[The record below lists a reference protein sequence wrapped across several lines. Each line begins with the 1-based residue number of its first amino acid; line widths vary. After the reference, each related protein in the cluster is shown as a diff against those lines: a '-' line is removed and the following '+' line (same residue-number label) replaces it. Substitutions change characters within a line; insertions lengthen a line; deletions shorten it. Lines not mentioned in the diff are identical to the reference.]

1 MTDTTANPERRP
13 ALPVA
18 LTLAVLAVLAAGC
31 ASVPTTITS
40 DVSSFGEWPSGRS
53 AGSYAFERLPSQQA
67 RAQDQ
72 AVIEAAARGAVERAG
87 FKPAASEAQA
97 DVLIQLSARS
107 VRQDRGYGYDP
118 IFWPRV
124 HIGGGYRYWGWGW
137 GVSAPLPSSPRVE
150 REVAVLIRD
159 RASGKTVFETRAV
172 NSGNADSDST
182 LLTAMFDAALKDFP
196 KPAVSPRRVDVIVQP
211 ADQGALPTAGT
222 PPVAAPT
229 PVTR

>member
-1 MTDTTANPERRP
+1 MTDKTSHPRRRP
-13 ALPVA
+13 ALPLA
-18 LTLAVLAVLAAGC
+18 LTVAALAAITAGC
-31 ASVPTTITS
+31 ASVPTTIAS
-40 DVSSFGEWPSGRS
+40 DVSSFGEWPGNRS
-53 AGSYAFERLPSQQA
+53 AGTYAFERLPSQQA

-87 FKPAASEAQA
+87 FKPAANEAQA

-107 VRQDRGYGYDP
+107 MRQDRGSGYDP

-137 GVSAPLPSSPRVE
+137 GVSAPLPSTPRAR

-159 RASGKTVFETRAV
+159 RTSGKTVYETRAL
-172 NSGNADSDST
+172 NNGSADPDST

-196 KPAVSPRRVDVIVQP
+196 KPAISPRRVDVIVQP
-211 ADQGALPTAGT
+211 SSQGALPTAGT
-222 PPVAAPT
+222 PPAAAPT